1 MRASLAADL
10 AAHGLAVEV
19 QGRPKH
25 LYSIWKKMRRK
36 ASASPRCSTSS
47 PCASSCHDVAA
58 CYAVLGRVHER
69 YRAIAGELDDYIAR
83 PKANGYRSLHT
94 VVEGDDGGAVEIQI
108 RTAEMHEHAEYG
120 VSAHWAYKEADA
132 ANAAVSAGGAFEAKV
147 AQARLVVLRQL
158 LAWERDLASDD
169 GAEEGAAAE
178 VGRAAEAARARRLRR
193 PHLRLHAAGRG
204 RRAHRRAR
212 RRSTSPTPSTP
223 TSAIAA
229 AAPRS
234 TARSCR

>member
-1 MRASLAADL
+1 MCIRDRDL
-10 AAHGLAVEV
+10 AAHGLRVAV

-36 ASASPRCSTSS
+36 HLGFAKVLDVIALRVI
-47 PCASSCHDVAA
+47 ARDVAA

-120 VSAHWAYKEADA
+120 VSAHWAYKEACLLYTSDA
-132 ANAAVSAGGAFEAKV
+132 ADERSSVDLGG
-147 AQARLVVLRQL
+147 
-158 LAWERDLASDD
+158 
-169 GAEEGAAAE
+169 
-178 VGRAAEAARARRLRR
+178 
-193 PHLRLHAAGRG
+193 
-204 RRAHRRAR
+204 
-212 RRSTSPTPSTP
+212 
-223 TSAIAA
+223 
-229 AAPRS
+229 
-234 TARSCR
+234 